1 MSGGFNASP
10 DVALTTSVVI
20 SVYQIEL
27 DVNVWFPL
35 QASTMSCIRVVFL
48 NGLSKHV
55 LGKSDVSVAYV
66 RLSKLCQSA
75 LVSHVLRLNQTDY

>member
-35 QASTMSCIRVVFL
+35 QETMSCIRVVFL
-48 NGLSKHV
+48 NGLSMHV

-75 LVSHVLRLNQTDY
+75 LVSHVLNQTDY